1 MIPAITSPTLANS
14 IAINTHMNYA
24 AYQDVVQVTALVKSL
39 GVRMVRDGLHY
50 WGNNDALNVLYSSL
64 VGLGVNFNFVVDPSE
79 NLGPLT
85 APMLTE
91 YDWLSERR
99 IRYFEGPNEVDNWG
113 GDWVATAK
121 AFQQQLKEAT
131 TLAQGLS
138 VGLIAPSLALTT
150 NAAQL
155 GDLTSLCDYGN
166 LHAYPGG
173 APESFLQANPVFT
186 QIKAVSGSKPVIV
199 TECGYF
205 TAGNGS
211 VSELAQ
217 AKYILRMLLSYFHAG
232 ARMVFL
238 YELLD
243 QEPADTVTD
252 SQLHFGL
259 VRADGTEKPAFSALR
274 NLISILR
281 SGTESAETPLPA
293 SFTLPAGIESFLM
306 QHSARGW
313 LLALWQTASVYNG
326 QDIQNNPVPLTL
338 TFPAPMSVE
347 LFEPLFQAEMLSCGE
362 KLTSITLEVPDHPVL
377 VKISK

>member
-1 MIPAITSPTLANS
+1 MIPVITSPTLANS

-24 AYQDVVQVTALVKSL
+24 AYQDVAQVTALVKSL
-39 GVRMVRDGLHY
+39 GVRTVRDGLHY

-64 VGLGVNFNFVVDPSE
+64 VSLGTNFNFVVDPSE

-99 IRYFEGPNEVDNWG
+99 IRYFEGPNEVDTWS
-113 GDWVATAK
+113 GDWVSTAK
-121 AFQQQLKEAT
+121 AFQQQLKAAS

-150 NAAQL
+150 NAVQL
-155 GDLTSLCDYGN
+155 GDLTGLCDYGN

-173 APESFLQANPVFT
+173 APEFFLISNPVFT
-186 QIKAVSGSKPVIV
+186 QIKAVSGSKPVMV

-217 AKYILRMLLSYFHAG
+217 AKYMLRMLLSYFQAG

-243 QEPADTVTD
+243 QEPVDTVTD
-252 SQLHFGL
+252 PQLHFGL
-259 VRADGTEKPAFSALR
+259 VRADGTEKPAFGALR

-281 SGTESAETPLPA
+281 SGTESTETALPA
-293 SFTLPAGIESFLM
+293 SFTLPAGIESFSM
-306 QHSARGW
+306 QHSAGGW

-338 TFPAPMSVE
+338 TFPAPMNVE
-347 LFEPLFQAEMLSCGE
+347 LFEPLFQPEMLSNGE
-362 KLTSITLEVPDHPVL
+362 KLSTITLEIPDHPVL
-377 VKISK
+377 VKISA